1 LFNTNL
7 VLNQDFLAA
16 LLTQMLA
23 AAAVDRC
30 VLLQYIEVVGN
41 IVKTER
47 GAIIQRLINA
57 GYAPVM
63 MMILKQVHS
72 IELVTTILW

>member
-1 LFNTNL
+1 
-7 VLNQDFLAA
+7 
-16 LLTQMLA
+16 MLA

>member
-1 LFNTNL
+1 MFNTNL

-23 AAAVDRC
+23 AAALDRC

>member
-1 LFNTNL
+1 MFNTNL

>member
-1 LFNTNL
+1 MFNTNL

-63 MMILKQVHS
+63 MMILKQVH
-72 IELVTTILW
+72 